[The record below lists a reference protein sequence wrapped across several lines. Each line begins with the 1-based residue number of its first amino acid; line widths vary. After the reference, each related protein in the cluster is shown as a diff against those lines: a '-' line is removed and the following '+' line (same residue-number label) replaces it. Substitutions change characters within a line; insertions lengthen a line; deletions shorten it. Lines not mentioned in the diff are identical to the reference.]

1 MSGTAVGVDFAV
13 AERPEPAMAEPRA
26 ESPTVVMAR
35 NHMPKLPVRPTVP
48 VEPGTPWINDPY
60 GNALRT
66 GRGPLFLRRLS
77 HPDRPDG
84 FGDEHVLPLD
94 VERWCAPP
102 DAADTNV
109 LRRCTGSVLDVG
121 CGPGRM
127 VAALAA
133 RGVPALGVDLS
144 RDAVTRTRHSGGAA
158 IQRSAFDRLP
168 GEGRWGTVLLMDGNI
183 GIGGDPVAL
192 LRRMRELI
200 APGGLLL
207 AEAAP
212 KDVDER
218 LTVRVEDAH
227 GHHGRP
233 FPWARLGTTALLNAA
248 DSADWI
254 LTGRWTAAGRPFVE
268 LRRRRA
274 NHPDAQPPI
283 AERPHHS

>member
-1 MSGTAVGVDFAV
+1 M
-13 AERPEPAMAEPRA
+13 
-26 ESPTVVMAR
+26 PT
-35 NHMPKLPVRPTVP
+35 LPVHPTVP

-84 FGDEHVLPLD
+84 FGEEHVLQLD

-102 DAADTNV
+102 DTADTSV

-144 RDAVTRTRHSGGAA
+144 RDAVKRTRHSGGAA

-168 GEGRWGTVLLMDGNI
+168 GEGRWGTALLMDGNI

-212 KDVDER
+212 EDMDER
-218 LTVRVEDAH
+218 LIVRVEDAH

-254 LTGRWTAAGRPFVE
+254 PAGRWTAGGRPFVE

-274 NHPDAQPPI
+274 NHLDAQHPI
-283 AERPHHS
+283 IERPHHS

>member
-1 MSGTAVGVDFAV
+1 MSGTAVGIDFAV
-13 AERPEPAMAEPRA
+13 AERPEPAVAEPRA

-35 NHMPKLPVRPTVP
+35 NHMPTLPVRPTVP

-84 FGDEHVLPLD
+84 FGEEHVLPL
-94 VERWCAPP
+94 
-102 DAADTNV
+102 
-109 LRRCTGSVLDVG
+109 GDVG

-133 RGVPALGVDLS
+133 GGVPALGVDLS
-144 RDAVTRTRHSGGAA
+144 QDAVKRTRHSGGAA

-192 LRRMRELI
+192 LRRMGELI

-207 AEAAP
+207 AEAVP
-212 KDVDER
+212 EDVDER

-233 FPWARLGTTALLNAA
+233 FSWARLGTTALLNAA

-254 LTGRWTAAGRPFVE
+254 VTGRWTAGGRPFVE
-268 LRRRRA
+268 LRRQRA

-283 AERPHHS
+283 TERPHHS

>member
-1 MSGTAVGVDFAV
+1 M
-13 AERPEPAMAEPRA
+13 
-26 ESPTVVMAR
+26 PT
-35 NHMPKLPVRPTVP
+35 LPVRPTAP
-48 VEPGTPWINDPY
+48 VGPGTPWIDDPY
-60 GNALRT
+60 AHALRT

-77 HPDRPDG
+77 HPDPPDG
-84 FGDEHVLPLD
+84 FGEEHVLPLD
-94 VERWCAPP
+94 VERWCAPA
-102 DAADTNV
+102 DAADTSV

-133 RGVPALGVDLS
+133 RGVRALGVDLS
-144 RDAVTRTRHSGGAA
+144 RDAVKRTRRSGGAA

-168 GEGRWGTVLLMDGNI
+168 GEGRWRTVLLMDGNI

-192 LRRMRELI
+192 LRRMRELV

-212 KDVDER
+212 QDVDQR

-233 FPWARLGTTALLNAA
+233 FPWARLGTTALLYAA
-248 DSADWI
+248 DSAGWV
-254 LTGRWTAAGRPFVE
+254 LTGRWTAEGRPFVE

-274 NHPDAQPPI
+274 DHPDARPPI
-283 AERPHHS
+283 TERPHHS

>member
-1 MSGTAVGVDFAV
+1 M
-13 AERPEPAMAEPRA
+13 
-26 ESPTVVMAR
+26 PTF
-35 NHMPKLPVRPTVP
+35 PVRPTVP
-48 VEPGTPWINDPY
+48 VEPGTPWVDDPY
-60 GNALRT
+60 AHALHT

-77 HPDRPDG
+77 HPDRPAG
-84 FGDEHVLPLD
+84 FGDELVLPLD
-94 VERWCAPP
+94 VERWCASPG
-102 DAADTNV
+102 AADTSV

-144 RDAVTRTRHSGGAA
+144 RDAVKRTRRSGGAA

-192 LRRMRELI
+192 LRRMGELI
-200 APGGLLL
+200 APGGVLL

-212 KDVDER
+212 QDVDQR

-233 FPWARLGTTALLNAA
+233 FPWARLGTTALLYAA
-248 DSADWI
+248 DSVGWI
-254 LTGRWTAAGRPFVE
+254 LTGGWTAEGRPFVE

-283 AERPHHS
+283 TERPHHS

>member
-1 MSGTAVGVDFAV
+1 MSTL
-13 AERPEPAMAEPRA
+13 PAH
-26 ESPTVVMAR
+26 PT
-35 NHMPKLPVRPTVP
+35 LPVA
-48 VEPGTPWINDPY
+48 PGTPWINDPY
-60 GNALRT
+60 AHALRT

-84 FGDEHVLPLD
+84 FGEEHVLPLD

-102 DAADTNV
+102 DAADTSV

-133 RGVPALGVDLS
+133 SGVPALGVDLS
-144 RDAVTRTRHSGGAA
+144 GDAVKRTRRSGGAA
-158 IQRSAFDRLP
+158 VQRSAFDRLP

-192 LRRMRELI
+192 LRRLGELI

-212 KDVDER
+212 LDVDER
-218 LTVRVEDAH
+218 LTVRVEDSH

-233 FPWARLGTTALLNAA
+233 FPWARLGTAALLNAA
-248 DSADWI
+248 DSAGWI
-254 LTGRWTAAGRPFVE
+254 LTGRWTADGRPFVE

-274 NHPDAQPPI
+274 NHPGAQSPI
-283 AERPHHS
+283 IERPHYS